1 MEREM
6 GCIPDQSPRED
17 IPRPP
22 PPPASP
28 DLTCRVPKSG
38 VGNQLPAQLQTLWP
52 PAAAAAAAAAVLLPP
67 PPRSIQL
74 GAPGLGYNHPLLPG
88 AHSRVV
94 RCPAG
99 P

>member
-22 PPPASP
+22 PTPRFPRPHLPRSQ
-28 DLTCRVPKSG
+28 
-38 VGNQLPAQLQTLWP
+38 VGGGESAPSSVADSLAPRRRRRRC
-52 PAAAAAAAAAVLLPP
+52 PAAAASSL
-67 PPRSIQL
+67 QL